1 MPCRARP
8 FSTHCERPCRPVGTS
23 HKLEERNILLAEVGG
38 IAAQGLLNRSSQEMT
53 LFLNLLCLACGH
65 SFLLSCFTR
74 AGVVELEIDEAVS
87 DLAQRD
93 DRFNQLS
100 RDGANSNGNQLLLW
114 ASSRRGLSIDGCEPR
129 STNQRCHLDFFVPQ
143 RHIVT
148 TLAALP
154 PGAGKRFTVADRNL
168 ALFNVNGQIYAID
181 DRCPHD
187 SASLAEGS
195 LDGTTIICPWHG
207 AEFDVT
213 SGKVLCPPAVEN
225 VASYPV
231 FVKGD
236 AIEVAI

>member
-114 ASSRRGLSIDGCEPR
+114 ASSRPGSVNRRLRAAFDKPAMSFRLLRAATPHRHDPRRIAAWRG
-129 STNQRCHLDFFVPQ
+129 Q
-143 RHIVT
+143 
-148 TLAALP
+148 
-154 PGAGKRFTVADRNL
+154 
-168 ALFNVNGQIYAID
+168 
-181 DRCPHD
+181 
-187 SASLAEGS
+187 
-195 LDGTTIICPWHG
+195 
-207 AEFDVT
+207 
-213 SGKVLCPPAVEN
+213 AVHCRRPKLG
-225 VASYPV
+225 PV
-231 FVKGD
+231 QCQWPD
-236 AIEVAI
+236 LRD